1 MEKADK
7 PSFEKGILASQLP
20 DRGMVEGQAGGE
32 DVLLAR
38 LGDEFFAVGATCP
51 HYGGPLVKGLIV
63 GEELRCPLHHACFN
77 LRTGEALRAPA
88 FDPIPCW
95 RVERVGDRVFIRE
108 KLSTQA
114 RKRPPLST
122 VQPPASVV
130 IVGGGAAGLAGAE
143 MLRREGYDG
152 TVTVLSADGSA
163 PCERPNL
170 SKEYLA
176 GTAPE
181 EWLPLRSPDFYA
193 GQRIELV
200 LNSRVSL
207 LDVQRKRVQLENGKT
222 YTFDA
227 LLLATGA

>member
-108 KLSTQA
+108 KLSAPVQNQA
-114 RKRPPLST
+114 VAST
-122 VQPPASVV
+122 NARGAPTSVV
-130 IVGGGAAGLAGAE
+130 IIGGGAAGLAAAD

-152 TVTVLSADGSA
+152 PVTMISADDFA
-163 PCERPNL
+163 PYDRPNL
-170 SKEYLA
+170 SKDFLA
-176 GTAPE
+176 G
-181 EWLPLRSPDFYA
+181 
-193 GQRIELV
+193 
-200 LNSRVSL
+200 
-207 LDVQRKRVQLENGKT
+207 
-222 YTFDA
+222 
-227 LLLATGA
+227 